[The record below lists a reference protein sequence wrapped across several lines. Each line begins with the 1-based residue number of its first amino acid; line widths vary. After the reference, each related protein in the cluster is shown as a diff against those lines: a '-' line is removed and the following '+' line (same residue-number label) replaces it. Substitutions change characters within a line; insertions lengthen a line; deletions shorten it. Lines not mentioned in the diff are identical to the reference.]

1 MKNTKTDARFELI
14 SKKADSFKDI
24 IIKTTLS
31 LQKYKILDIISSS
44 DINNSIDSL
53 NETNILLD
61 KKIQIVAKKTHNH
74 TELKEVRKRY
84 SIGTIF
90 FHP

>member
-1 MKNTKTDARFELI
+1 MKTTKTDARFEII
-14 SKKADSFKDI
+14 SKKVDSFKDI

-53 NETNILLD
+53 NETNIL
-61 KKIQIVAKKTHNH
+61 
-74 TELKEVRKRY
+74 Y
-84 SIGTIF
+84 
-90 FHP
+90 

>member
-14 SKKADSFKDI
+14 SKKVDSFKDI

-61 KKIQIVAKKTHNH
+61 KIGNNIVKNYA
-74 TELKEVRKRY
+74 Y
-84 SIGTIF
+84 SLI
-90 FHP
+90 